1 VGGGVQMKFL
11 SRKKDGPVPESAQTR
26 LELLYHIS
34 REFAAALD
42 LHTVLQ
48 RVLFLSVKNVG
59 AISGSVIV
67 LDDQGAPVESALIFR
82 DTYHQHTTQ
91 QLKETLDRGL
101 AGWVAQ
107 NRQAVLVEDTSKD
120 LRWVR
125 RPDDAPDR
133 TGPKSAV
140 SVPILARDHLVG
152 VITLVNSEPG
162 YFTDEHFVLIQ
173 AIADLAGIAIL
184 NARLYEESQRQAR
197 VMTAVAESTA
207 VITAT
212 LNLDD
217 VFQRILEQVSHA
229 LQVEAV
235 SLALIDPQ
243 REVLDFR
250 ASTGLGRQN
259 VVGLQLSV
267 GKGVA
272 GWVAQQG
279 QAVIVPNAY
288 EDSRFY
294 PEIDQSTG
302 FITHAIAC
310 SPIISRGQVIG
321 ILEAINPRRG
331 AFDQDSLLLLNG
343 VSNLAGTAI
352 HHAQLF
358 ERLQAAHQR
367 YRELFEDSID
377 PIVITDWNGYILEAN
392 RQAKLTI
399 GRSEDD
405 LRHMLI
411 SDIHKVD
418 QDKIGASYEELAS
431 GKTISY
437 ESALHVRDRQ
447 DIPVQVYARKVQIEG
462 VSHLQ
467 WILRDITERKD
478 LDNLREELLSMIYHD
493 LRSPLGNIVSSLDV
507 LDTLLPENGDNTPR
521 SLLNIAMRSTERIQ
535 RLTNSLLDINRL
547 EAGQPVVN
555 PQTISVLVLIHD
567 AVDAVI
573 PMSQTKEQQITIL
586 AGNLPEV
593 LADGDMIRRVMINL
607 LENAVKYSPAKGII
621 RLGAELNQ
629 GQVSVWVQDDGPGI
643 PTHEHERIFEKFT
656 RLRAKDGSKGLGLG
670 LAYCRLA
677 VLAHGGQIWVESVPG
692 NGSTFTFTLPVAFEQ
707 HDQYIGGNP
716 EAE

>member
-1 VGGGVQMKFL
+1 MKFR
-11 SRKKDGPVPESAQTR
+11 SKKEANPITESAQTR
-26 LELLYHIS
+26 LELLYHVS

-48 RVLFLSVKNVG
+48 RILFLSVKNVG

-67 LDDQGAPVESALIFR
+67 LDDQGEPIESALIFR

-91 QLKETLDRGL
+91 QLRETLDQGL

-107 NRQAVLVEDTSKD
+107 NRQAVLVDDTSKD
-120 LRWVR
+120 ERWVQ
-125 RPDDAPDR
+125 RPDDAPNR
-133 TGPKSAV
+133 TGSKSAV
-140 SVPILARDHLVG
+140 SSPILARDHLVG
-152 VITLVNSEPG
+152 VVTLVNSQPG
-162 YFTDEHFVLIQ
+162 YFTEEHFVLVQ

-184 NARLYEESQRQAR
+184 NARLYEESQRQVR

-207 VITAT
+207 VITAS

-217 VFQRILEQVSHA
+217 VFQRILVQVNHA

-235 SLALIDPQ
+235 SLALIDHQ
-243 REVLDFR
+243 RQELVFR
-250 ASTGLGRQN
+250 ASTGSGRQN
-259 VVGLQLSV
+259 IVGLHLSL
-267 GKGVA
+267 GKGIA

-279 QAVIVPNAY
+279 QALIVANAY
-288 EDSRFY
+288 DDPRFY
-294 PEIDQSTG
+294 PEIDQKTG
-302 FITHAIAC
+302 FITKSIAC

-331 AFDQDSLLLLNG
+331 AFDQDALLLLNG

-358 ERLQAAHQR
+358 EALQAAHQR

-377 PIVITDWNGYILEAN
+377 PIVVTDWDGHILEAN

-399 GRSEDD
+399 GRSDED
-405 LRHMLI
+405 LHNMLI
-411 SDIHKVD
+411 GEIHKVD
-418 QDKIGASYEELAS
+418 QDKIGTNYEALAS
-431 GKTISY
+431 GKTITY
-437 ESALHVRDRQ
+437 EFALRSRDRQ

-507 LDTLLPENGDNTPR
+507 LETLLPESNDDTPR

-535 RLTNSLLDINRL
+535 RLINSLLDINRL

-555 PQTISVLVLIHD
+555 LHLTSVSGLITDATD
-567 AVDAVI
+567 AVFPI
-573 PMSQTKEQQITIL
+573 SQTKEQQISVIMTDGI
-586 AGNLPEV
+586 PEV
-593 LADGDMIRRVMINL
+593 PIDADMIRRVLINL
-607 LENAVKYSPAKGII
+607 LENAVKYSPSHGII
-621 RLGAELNQ
+621 RLGADSTVD
-629 GQVSVWVQDDGPGI
+629 QVTIWVQDDGPGI
-643 PTHEHERIFEKFT
+643 PTHERERIFEKFT
-656 RLRAKDGSKGLGLG
+656 RLRAIDDPKGLGLG

-677 VLAHGGQIWVESVPG
+677 VLAHGGHIWAESAPG
-692 NGSTFTFTLPVAFEQ
+692 NGSTFKFTLPVAGRNGSQ
-707 HDQYIGGNP
+707 TPG
-716 EAE
+716 

>member
-1 VGGGVQMKFL
+1 MKFR
-11 SRKKDGPVPESAQTR
+11 SKKKRGPVSVSAQTR
-26 LELLYHIS
+26 LELLYHLS

-59 AISGSVIV
+59 AVSGSVIV
-67 LDDQGAPVESALIFR
+67 LDDYGAPVESALIFR
-82 DTYHQHTTQ
+82 EAYHQHTTQ

-120 LRWVR
+120 VRWVK

-152 VITLVNSEPG
+152 VITLVNSSPG

-184 NARLYEESQRQAR
+184 NARLYDESQRQAR

-217 VFQRILEQVSHA
+217 VFKRILEQVSHA
-229 LQVEAV
+229 LQVDAV
-235 SLALIDPQ
+235 SLALIDHQ
-243 REVLDFR
+243 REMLDFR
-250 ASTGLGRQN
+250 ASTGSGRQN
-259 VVGLQLSV
+259 VLGLQLPL

-288 EDSRFY
+288 EDPRFY
-294 PEIDQSTG
+294 PEIDRRTG
-302 FITHAIAC
+302 FITRAIAC
-310 SPIISRGQVIG
+310 SPIISQGQVIG
-321 ILEAINPRRG
+321 ILEAINPRQG

-343 VSNLAGTAI
+343 VSNLAGKAI

-377 PIVITDWNGYILEAN
+377 PIVVTDWDGHILEAN

-399 GRSEDD
+399 GRTEED

-411 SDIHKVD
+411 GEIHRVD
-418 QDKIGASYEELAS
+418 QNKIGASYEELAS

-437 ESALHVRDRQ
+437 ESALFVRDRQ

-467 WILRDITERKD
+467 WILRDVTERKD

-521 SLLNIAMRSTERIQ
+521 SLLNIAMRSTDRIQ

-547 EAGQPVVN
+547 EAGQPVAN
-555 PQTISVLVLIHD
+555 LQAISVDGLIHD
-567 AVDAVI
+567 AVEAVI
-573 PMSQTKEQQITIL
+573 PMSLTKEQRISII
-586 AGNLPEV
+586 AENLPAV

-607 LENAVKYSPAKGII
+607 LENAVKYSPANGVI
-621 RLGAELNQ
+621 RLGADLDQ
-629 GQVSVWVQDDGPGI
+629 GRVTIWVQDDGPGI
-643 PTHEHERIFEKFT
+643 PSHERERIFEKFT
-656 RLRAKDGSKGLGLG
+656 RLREKDGPKGLGLG

-677 VLAHGGQIWVESVPG
+677 VLAHGGRIWAESLQG
-692 NGSTFTFTLPVAFEQ
+692 NGSTFKFTLPVAF
-707 HDQYIGGNP
+707 DQSAHNADGNP
-716 EAE
+716 

>member
-1 VGGGVQMKFL
+1 MKFL
-11 SRKKDGPVPESAQTR
+11 SKKKLDPFPESAQTR

-48 RVLFLSVKNVG
+48 RVVFLSVKNVG
-59 AISGSVIV
+59 AISGSVVV
-67 LDDQGAPVESALIFR
+67 LDDHGVPVESALIFR
-82 DTYHQHTTQ
+82 ETYHQHTTQ

-101 AGWVAQ
+101 AGWVAK
-107 NRQAVLVEDTSKD
+107 NREAVLIEDTSKD
-120 LRWVR
+120 DRWVR
-125 RPDDAPDR
+125 RPDDAPNQ

-140 SVPILARDHLVG
+140 SVPILVRDHLVG
-152 VITLVNSEPG
+152 VITLVNSQPG

-207 VITAT
+207 VITAS

-217 VFQRILEQVSHA
+217 VFKRILEQVSHA

-235 SLALIDPQ
+235 SLALIDHQ
-243 REVLDFR
+243 NGVLDFS
-250 ASTGLGRQN
+250 ASTGSGKQN
-259 VVGLQLSV
+259 VVGLQLPL
-267 GKGVA
+267 GRGVA

-288 EDSRFY
+288 EDTRFY
-294 PEIDQSTG
+294 PEIDKQTG
-302 FITHAIAC
+302 FITRAIAC
-310 SPIISRGQVIG
+310 SPIISRGEVIG

-331 AFDQDSLLLLNG
+331 AFDQDSLLLLTG
-343 VSNLAGTAI
+343 VGNLAGTAI

-377 PIVITDWNGYILEAN
+377 PIVVTDWDGHILEAN

-399 GRSEDD
+399 GRPEED
-405 LRHMLI
+405 LRQMLI
-411 SDIHKVD
+411 RDIHKVD
-418 QDKIGASYEELAS
+418 QDKIGVSYEELAS
-431 GKTISY
+431 GKTLSY

-467 WILRDITERKD
+467 WIFRDITERKD

-507 LDTLLPENGDNTPR
+507 LDTLLPENGDNTSR

-547 EAGQPVVN
+547 EAGQPLAN
-555 PQTISVLVLIHD
+555 PQAVSVMILIND

-573 PMSQTKEQQITIL
+573 PMSQTKEQQISIS
-586 AGNLPEV
+586 AENLPEV
-593 LADGDMIRRVMINL
+593 LVDGDMIRRVIINL

-621 RLGAELNQ
+621 RLGTELSQ
-629 GQVSVWVQDDGPGI
+629 THVIVWVQDDGPGI
-643 PTHEHERIFEKFT
+643 PNHERERIFEKFT
-656 RLRAKDGSKGLGLG
+656 RLPAKDGTKGLGLG

-677 VLAHGGQIWVESVPG
+677 VLAHGGRIWAESVQG
-692 NGSTFTFTLPVAFEQ
+692 NGATFKFTLPIVFDLGTQ
-707 HDQYIGGNP
+707 NP
-716 EAE
+716 EGAAPSLL

>member
-1 VGGGVQMKFL
+1 MKFL
-11 SRKKDGPVPESAQTR
+11 SKKKDGPVTESAQTR

-48 RVLFLSVKNVG
+48 RVLYLSVKNVG

-67 LDDQGAPVESALIFR
+67 LDDQGEPIELALIFR
-82 DTYHQHTTQ
+82 ETYHQHTTQ

-120 LRWVR
+120 ERWVR

-140 SVPILARDHLVG
+140 SSPILARDHLVG
-152 VITLVNSEPG
+152 VITLVNSQPG

-207 VITAT
+207 VITAS

-235 SLALIDPQ
+235 SLALIDHQ
-243 REVLDFR
+243 HEMLEFR
-250 ASTGLGRQN
+250 ASTGSGRQN
-259 VVGLQLSV
+259 VVGLQLSL
-267 GKGVA
+267 GKGIA

-279 QAVIVPNAY
+279 RALIVANAY
-288 EDSRFY
+288 DDARFY
-294 PEIDQSTG
+294 PIIDQKTG
-302 FITHAIAC
+302 FTTHSIAC

-331 AFDQDSLLLLNG
+331 AFDQDALLLLNG

-377 PIVITDWNGYILEAN
+377 PIVITDWDGHILEAN
-392 RQAKLTI
+392 RQAKLTL
-399 GRSEDD
+399 GRTEED
-405 LRHMLI
+405 LHQMLI
-411 SDIHKVD
+411 GDIHKVD
-418 QDKIGASYEELAS
+418 RAKIGASYEELAS

-437 ESALHVRDRQ
+437 ESAMRVRDRQ

-478 LDNLREELLSMIYHD
+478 LDHLREELVSMIYHD

-507 LDTLLPENGDNTPR
+507 LNTLLPENGDDMPR

-555 PQTISVLVLIHD
+555 LQAVPVPGLIND
-567 AVDAVI
+567 AVDAVL
-573 PMSQTKEQQITIL
+573 PMSQTKEQHISVHV
-586 AGNLPEV
+586 ANDLPEV
-593 LADGDMIRRVMINL
+593 WVDGEMIRRVMINL
-607 LENAVKYSPAKGII
+607 LENAVKYSPTNGNID
-621 RLGAELNQ
+621 LGAGVVADL
-629 GQVSVWVQDDGPGI
+629 VTVWVQDDGPGI
-643 PTHEHERIFEKFT
+643 PNHERERIFEKFT
-656 RLRAKDGSKGLGLG
+656 RLRAKDGPKGLGLG

-677 VLAHGGQIWVESVPG
+677 VLAHGGQIWAESIPG
-692 NGSTFTFTLPVAFEQ
+692 NGATFKFTLPVASEQ
-707 HDQYIGGNP
+707 KSQDTIQS
-716 EAE
+716 